1 MKLPKFE
8 EEPFLYVISP
18 ILILFIIGVL
28 SGLYDTIFK
37 SDSTH
42 TYPKSGDWVADD
54 YNLDGKIDYK
64 DLDIWDIDMTY
75 KDRQSAY
82 DGNYWDTK

>member
-8 EEPFLYVISP
+8 EEPFLYIISP
-18 ILILFIIGVL
+18 ILLLFIIGVL
-28 SGLYDTIFK
+28 SGLYDTIFN
-37 SDSTH
+37 SDVT
-42 TYPKSGDWVADD
+42 TIYQKNRDWVADD

-64 DLDIWDIDMTY
+64 DLDIWEIDMTS

-82 DGNYWDTK
+82 DGNYWD

>member
-8 EEPFLYVISP
+8 EEPFLYIISP
-18 ILILFIIGVL
+18 ILFLFIIGVL
-28 SGLYDTIFK
+28 SGLYDTIFN
-37 SDSTH
+37 SDVT
-42 TYPKSGDWVADD
+42 TIYQKNRDWVADD

-64 DLDIWDIDMTY
+64 DLDIWEIDMTS

-82 DGNYWDTK
+82 DGNYWD